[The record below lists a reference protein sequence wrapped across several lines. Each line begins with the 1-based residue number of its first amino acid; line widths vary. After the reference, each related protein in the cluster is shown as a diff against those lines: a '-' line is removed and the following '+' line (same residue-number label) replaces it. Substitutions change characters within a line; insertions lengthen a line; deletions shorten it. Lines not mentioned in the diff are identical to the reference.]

1 MMKPLVT
8 NRGAA
13 EAGVVTLLFTDVVG
27 STELLAE
34 IGDDAAEEV
43 RRAYFRM
50 LRHAIVEAGG
60 EEVKTMGDGFMV
72 AFAGAY
78 DAVRAAVAMQQAVGR
93 HNQRH
98 DARQLGVRVGIHVGE
113 PLRDEEDYFGLPVV
127 VARRLCDHANGG
139 QILTSDLVSAL
150 VGPRN
155 AYEFADLGPIEL
167 KGLAEPVRACEV
179 QWEQRPAVPLHPIV
193 VQATTDR
200 LAFVGRDD
208 ELARLQAAWAEARA
222 GHRMMVVLAGEPGV
236 GKSRLAFE
244 FAQSV
249 QRDGAV
255 VIAGRSDEEALVPY
269 QPFVEALSHHIAS
282 VPTEDLELLVGPM
295 DTELSRLVPQ
305 LTNRLP
311 NLPGPRQARESEPES
326 DRYRLFEAVSHYL
339 AEASLATPTLLVL
352 DDLQWADK
360 PTLLLLRHIMRSPQ
374 DTPLLIV
381 GTYRDT
387 DVAPRHPLIALFADL
402 RRARSFDRL
411 LVKGLNARST
421 TALIRAWAGGDPP
434 ASFSRAVHEETEGNP
449 FFVEEVL
456 HHLRD
461 SGSLDPDSGRWT
473 SGARVEDLGIPEGV
487 SEVIAHRL
495 GRLSEPA
502 IVALTAAAVVGRRFS
517 FRVLQQVAGLSE
529 QDLVD
534 ALDEAVAAAIVTE
547 LPEAGEYS
555 FAHTLVRET
564 LYARLGTIRRVRQH
578 MRIGEVLESTYAHD
592 LEPHLG
598 ELAYHFG
605 EGAPGGDIDRAVDYA
620 TRAGDRALAV
630 FAYEEAAG
638 HYERAL
644 QALEFDEGADERRR
658 AQALL
663 GYGIAHLRAGAGDVA
678 ETALTEAAD
687 IARRVGPP
695 ELFGRI
701 ALVTAAWFSGT
712 LQIAV
717 DPSMAALLEEALDI
731 MPETDSPVR
740 ARLMSRLATVLYFS
754 PVPYERR
761 DELSREAVDMA
772 RRCGDAA
779 TLAAVLSDRHVAM
792 WEPSNVDARLAT
804 AAEILA
810 VAQEAGDHERA
821 LEARGLRLMDLL
833 EIGDMPQAMAE
844 IREFTALAE
853 ALREPVY
860 LGFSAMLAGLI
871 SILHG
876 DFAEG
881 ERLSNQAAELAASNP
896 LMANYH
902 AAQLF
907 TIWLPTGLLEDMGD
921 AIFSMLGD
929 DFDSYPAVRA
939 ATASIAAELGRNETA
954 QEIIES
960 LAPGDFAAVPR
971 DGTWLITMLEL
982 SEAVTAIGD
991 TKHAAILDELLRP
1004 YAGRVAIGGP
1014 PPSAC
1019 LGLVSHS
1026 LGRLSLTLG
1035 RPHDAVTH
1043 LRDAIALAER
1053 MGARPFGADARYACA
1068 MALREL
1074 DRHDEAAE
1082 LFAEARAT
1090 AEELGMKPL
1099 AKRIA
1104 AATS

>member
-13 EAGVVTLLFTDVVG
+13 EAGLVTLLFTDVVG
-27 STELLAE
+27 STELLAA

-50 LRHAIVEAGG
+50 LRQAIADSGG

-78 DAVRAAVAMQQAVGR
+78 DAVRAAVAMQQAVAR
-93 HNQRH
+93 YNQRLN
-98 DARQLGVRVGIHVGE
+98 APQLGVRVGIHIGE
-113 PLRDEEDYFGLPVV
+113 PLRAEEDYFGLPVV
-127 VARRLCDHANGG
+127 VARRLCDHADGG

-155 AYEFADLGPIEL
+155 AYEFADLGPVSL
-167 KGLAEPVRACEV
+167 KGLAEPVRTCAV
-179 QWEQRPAVPLHPIV
+179 QWERRPAVPLHPIV
-193 VQATTDR
+193 AQATSDR

-208 ELARLQAAWAEARA
+208 ELSRLRAAWTEAKA
-222 GHRMMVVLAGEPGV
+222 GHRTMVVLAGEPGV

-244 FAQSV
+244 FAHALH
-249 QRDGAV
+249 REGAV

-269 QPFVEALSHHIAS
+269 QPFVEALSHHIENEPA
-282 VPTEDLELLVGPM
+282 EDLELLVGPM
-295 DTELSRLVPQ
+295 GAELSRLVPQ
-305 LTNRLP
+305 LTDRLP
-311 NLPGPRQARESEPES
+311 NLPGPRQARDSEPES

-339 AEASLATPTLLVL
+339 GEASLAAPTLLVL

-434 ASFSRAVHEETEGNP
+434 STFSRAVHEETEGNP

-461 SGSLDPDSGRWT
+461 CGSLDPDDGRWT

-495 GRLSEPA
+495 GRLSEPCTA
-502 IVALTAAAVVGRRFS
+502 ALTAAAVIGRRFS
-517 FRVLQQVAGLSE
+517 FRVLQKVAGLTE

-534 ALDEAVAAAIVTE
+534 ALDEAVASALVSE
-547 LPEAGEYS
+547 SSEPGQYS
-555 FAHTLVRET
+555 FSHTLVRET

-578 MRIGEVLESTYAHD
+578 LRIGEVLESTYAHD

-605 EGAPGGDIDRAVDYA
+605 EGAPGGDIKRAVDYA

-644 QALEFDEGADERRR
+644 QALEFSTDPDPAQR
-658 AQALL
+658 ARMLL
-663 GYGIAHLRAGAGDVA
+663 GFGVAHLRAGDH
-678 ETALTEAAD
+678 ETAEPALRDAAD
-687 IARRVGPP
+687 IARGAGSP
-695 ELFGRI
+695 ELFARV
-701 ALVTAAWFSGT
+701 ALATAAWYSGM

-717 DPSMAALLEEALDI
+717 DPAVAPLLEEALAG
-731 MPETDSPVR
+731 MPDNDSPLR
-740 ARLMSRLATVLYFS
+740 ARLMSRLATVHYFS
-754 PVPYERR
+754 RVTYEER
-761 DELSREAVDMA
+761 DGLSRAAVDMA
-772 RRCGDAA
+772 RRTGDQA

-792 WEPSNVDARLAT
+792 WEPANVDARLTT
-804 AAEILA
+804 AAELLT
-810 VAQEAGDHERA
+810 VSDEAGDHERA
-821 LEARGLRLMDLL
+821 LEARGLRMMDLL
-833 EIGDMPQAMAE
+833 ELGQLAAAKDE
-844 IREFTALAE
+844 ISAFTAQAD
-853 ALREPVY
+853 ALRQPVY
-860 LGFSAMLAGLI
+860 MGFSRMLAALLA
-871 SILHG
+871 ILHG

-881 ERLSNQAAELAASNP
+881 EQLANEAASMGASNP
-896 LMANYH
+896 LTVNFH
-902 AAQLF
+902 AAQLWA
-907 TIWLPTGLLEDMGD
+907 IWRWTGELEAMGES
-921 AIFSMLGD
+921 FFEMLD
-929 DFDSYPAVRA
+929 RDFASYPAVRA
-939 ATASIAAELGRNETA
+939 ATASLAVDLDMTDRARAVIEDLAAGEF
-954 QEIIES
+954 S
-960 LAPGDFAAVPR
+960 AVPR
-971 DGTWLITMLEL
+971 DGTWLLAMVYLAD
-982 SEAVTAIGD
+982 AVAGIGD
-991 TKHAAILDELLRP
+991 AKSAGVLYDLLSP
-1004 YAGRVAIGGP
+1004 FAGRVAVAGP

-1019 LGLVSHS
+1019 MGLASTA
-1026 LGRLSLTLG
+1026 LGRLAWTMG
-1035 RPHDAVTH
+1035 RNVQAVVH
-1043 LRDAIALAER
+1043 FDDAIRLAGA
-1053 MGARPFGADARYACA
+1053 MDARPFLADAQLGCA
-1068 MALREL
+1068 LASRNAGQA
-1074 DRHDEAAE
+1074 DRAGGLLAS
-1082 LFAEARAT
+1082 ARQT
-1090 AEELGMKPL
+1090 ADELGMKPL
-1099 AKRIA
+1099 ARRIA
-1104 AATS
+1104 AAL